1 MATARAGLTG
11 RVPPIN
17 LDHRAPVPLRLVFE
31 LAHKFAPAHVGNR
44 LGERGMG
51 HHVLDREALDHDRL
65 VLTDQAS
72 RKLVLMVSASIGYS
86 GMDFS
91 DSAPLFLAVLG
102 ALLLAGKFPLCSG
115 QGFGVPRGVPGIL
128 EDLAVGGG
136 HKRFQAQVNADGFVF
151 WRKGS
156 DLFLDQQRD
165 AHSDRSYPDSR

>member
-11 RVPPIN
+11 RIPPIN

-31 LAHKFAPAHVGNR
+31 LAHKFAPAHVGNH

-86 GMDFS
+86 GIDFG
-91 DSAPLFLAVLG
+91 DSAPLFLAVLR
-102 ALLLAGKFPLCSG
+102 ALLLAGEFP
-115 QGFGVPRGVPGIL
+115 
-128 EDLAVGGG
+128 
-136 HKRFQAQVNADGFVF
+136 
-151 WRKGS
+151 
-156 DLFLDQQRD
+156 
-165 AHSDRSYPDSR
+165 